1 MGITKGHSFLDF
13 LQESHT
19 QMTNFWRFKKNFF
32 LKILCCIIYLFFK
45 KLNCGK
51 LSVIAKML
59 PFFHHPRVMG
69 VRPLQCIW
77 IESLGTD
84 LPNKKGA
91 SRVGKKMKIQHK
103 SMRSDNTVSS
113 FIWKFFVQR
122 RHISHTWL
130 ITATYIIRGV
140 KSHF

>member
-1 MGITKGHSFLDF
+1 MRGIKKGHF

-19 QMTNFWRFKKNFF
+19 QMTNFWHFKKKKPFF
-32 LKILCCIIYLFFK
+32 LKILCCIIYLFLK

-59 PFFHHPRVMG
+59 PFFHHPRVIG

-91 SRVGKKMKIQHK
+91 SRVGKKKWKFNINQCGLTTQCLP
-103 SMRSDNTVSS
+103 SFGNSS
-113 FIWKFFVQR
+113 FNAG
-122 RHISHTWL
+122 TL
-130 ITATYIIRGV
+130 ATPD
-140 KSHF
+140 